1 MAKKQ
6 PNVAAFLDT
15 VLTREPEAPAVI
27 SQQEPARRRRQSSA
41 QQEGQGEKTVLVG
54 ANLPPRYARNL
65 AMLHAETGK
74 DKKALLMEALDNFFV
89 AKGGPRLS

>member
-6 PNVAAFLDT
+6 PNVAAFLD
-15 VLTREPEAPAVI
+15 EALARPQAEVAP
-27 SQQEPARRRRQSSA
+27 QEEPAPRRRSSVA
-41 QQEGQGEKTVLVG
+41 VAGEKTVLVG

-74 DKKALLMEALDNFFV
+74 DKKALLMEALDNLFV

>member
-1 MAKKQ
+1 MAKKPDVRQ
-6 PNVAAFLDT
+6 FLDDA
-15 VLTREPEAPAVI
+15 LARAPAEDA
-27 SQQEPARRRRQSSA
+27 QQEPAPRRRISA
-41 QQEGQGEKTVLVG
+41 AGQGEKTVLVG

-74 DKKALLMEALDNFFV
+74 DKKALLMEALDNLFV

>member
-6 PNVAAFLDT
+6 PNVAAFLDEA
-15 VLTREPEAPAVI
+15 LTRAPVEAAP
-27 SQQEPARRRRQSSA
+27 QQEPAPRRRSA
-41 QQEGQGEKTVLVG
+41 AAGQAEKTVLVG

-74 DKKALLMEALDNFFV
+74 DKKALLMEALDNLFV

>member
-15 VLTREPEAPAVI
+15 ALAREPETRGAAPE
-27 SQQEPARRRRQSSA
+27 QEPAARRRSSA
-41 QQEGQGEKTVLVG
+41 RQGEKTVLVG

>member
-6 PNVAAFLDT
+6 PNIAAFLDT
-15 VLTREPEAPAVI
+15 ALAREQAASAPTL
-27 SQQEPARRRRQSSA
+27 QQEPETRRRRLSV
-41 QQEGQGEKTVLVG
+41 GQGEKTVLVG

-74 DKKALLMEALDNFFV
+74 DKKALLMEALDNLFI

>member
-15 VLTREPEAPAVI
+15 ALAREQDAYAPALHQEPET
-27 SQQEPARRRRQSSA
+27 RRRRLSV
-41 QQEGQGEKTVLVG
+41 GQGEKTVLVG

-74 DKKALLMEALDNFFV
+74 DKKALLMEALDSFFI